1 MGNGVPAHEF
11 EALVTFVRQQ
21 VGPTAILYANE
32 GWGNICATC
41 CNDACMKPAGGV
53 SGTCC
58 TLKSIPKELDLISE
72 DIYTYPG
79 ECSCGGQPCDP
90 DPRNCSWNATAE
102 MAWARHELERNVFP
116 LMHPHQKAF
125 IVAGTFGCTN
135 FSLVDFDTQQDT
147 LVGKLRAHAEW
158 AEQEPRIAGLNPYSA
173 RLLPPP
179 VVYVTD

>member
-58 TLKSIPKELDLISE
+58 TLKSIPKELDFISE
-72 DIYTYPG
+72 DIYSYIYSDNSQAETGDY
-79 ECSCGGQPCDP
+79 Q
-90 DPRNCSWNATAE
+90 NCY
-102 MAWARHELERNVFP
+102 RR
-116 LMHPHQKAF
+116 
-125 IVAGTFGCTN
+125 
-135 FSLVDFDTQQDT
+135 
-147 LVGKLRAHAEW
+147 
-158 AEQEPRIAGLNPYSA
+158 
-173 RLLPPP
+173 
-179 VVYVTD
+179 